1 MLTCL
6 NYGRGSFCA
15 FSILPSEGTWSR
27 AAGAA
32 KAAWSW
38 YSGWISLQQQEAGS
52 PACCCL
58 LPTQWSMTQ
67 QKASLCML
75 KEEVGGSPDRRRY

>member
-1 MLTCL
+1 MLVMV
-6 NYGRGSFCA
+6 GAFC
-15 FSILPSEGTWSR
+15 ILPSQWPATWSR

-38 YSGWISLQQQEAGS
+38 YSGWISLQQQQAGS
-52 PACCCL
+52 PACL